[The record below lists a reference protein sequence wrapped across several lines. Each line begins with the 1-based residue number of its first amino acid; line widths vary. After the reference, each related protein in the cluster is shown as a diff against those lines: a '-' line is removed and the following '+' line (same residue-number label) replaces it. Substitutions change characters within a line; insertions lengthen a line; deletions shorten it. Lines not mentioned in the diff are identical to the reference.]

1 MLLHTKN
8 ARLIDCFSSDCC
20 FFYYYLFPLMVDV
33 SFQRDGVENGVLG
46 VRHLLDVLLKRL
58 KVSFKDED
66 LSVRCLL
73 SLKRFQDFYSLHL
86 SLLNLFY
93 FSLCSYFLTCFNVL
107 FLNVFLLELC
117 YTYKL
122 ALHSN
127 ICGAHCAWKG
137 RRTLQRKHQTLQK
150 CFFLWCKY
158 SQPNVCCCL

>member
-1 MLLHTKN
+1 M
-8 ARLIDCFSSDCC
+8 
-20 FFYYYLFPLMVDV
+20 

-127 ICGAHCAWKG
+127 ICGAHCA
-137 RRTLQRKHQTLQK
+137 
-150 CFFLWCKY
+150 
-158 SQPNVCCCL
+158 

>member
-66 LSVRCLL
+66 LSVRRFL
-73 SLKRFQDFYSLHL
+73 SLERFQDFYSLHL

-93 FSLCSYFLTCFNVL
+93 FSFYSYFLTCFNVL
-107 FLNVFLLELC
+107 FLDVLLLELC
-117 YTYKL
+117 YTNTF
-122 ALHSN
+122 ALPSN
-127 ICGAHCAWKG
+127 ICSGHCA
-137 RRTLQRKHQTLQK
+137 
-150 CFFLWCKY
+150 
-158 SQPNVCCCL
+158 